1 MLQQASGRGLS
12 GVVTLA
18 VDEAEGGGSGAGD
31 TKRPREDAGVCSPW
45 CFLSKEQARFPPK
58 ARLLETEEEASQLL
72 QVPSGV

>member
-18 VDEAEGGGSGAGD
+18 VDEAVEQETPNGPGKMLEYVPRGVFFLKS
-31 TKRPREDAGVCSPW
+31 RPVS
-45 CFLSKEQARFPPK
+45 PPK

>member
-18 VDEAEGGGSGAGD
+18 VDEARVEAVEQETPNGPGKMLEYVPRGVFFLKS
-31 TKRPREDAGVCSPW
+31 RPVS
-45 CFLSKEQARFPPK
+45 PPK